1 LLILQDFADYNMFW
15 TKLARFI
22 LKNRIVILIGIL
34 GLTGFMAY
42 QIQFL
47 KLDYG
52 YAGLLPDTHPVA
64 LQLEEFEKVFG
75 EDATIVL
82 IGVEDHDF
90 YQLDKFRDWQ
100 KMKKNIEGVD
110 GVLEVQTISS
120 AVQIIKDQAN
130 RQFNIEPI
138 FPEYIPDQSSLDSLL
153 NVFFSL
159 PIYEG
164 MLHADSG
171 NVITMALTMDS
182 EAINDKSREKIVEEI
197 EGFAFEFGDKF
208 DVDMHFSGLPFVRT
222 KLAIMIK
229 DELLKFIFLAAAVL
243 AVVLLIFFRSILATF
258 FSVFVVL
265 LGVFCALG
273 MIVLLDYKITILTGM
288 IPAVI
293 IVIGIPNC
301 VFLLNKYHQEYT
313 KHGNKIKALQRSIEK
328 VGNAIFL
335 TNLTTAVGFATF
347 MIIQHRILSRF
358 GQVASLNILLLFVI
372 SVTLIPIIF
381 SFLPPPT
388 KRQTKHLDKKWIGK
402 VVNLF
407 AWAVQYRRKSI
418 YVIIFLLL
426 VFAGFGITK
435 MKSTG
440 FIVDDIPKD
449 HPVYVDLKFFE
460 KHFVGV
466 MPLEM
471 AIDTRKPNGALQG
484 RNLKQVQR
492 FQEKLETYPE
502 LTKPSSL
509 IDGLM
514 FARQA
519 YFNGNP
525 KQYRLPSNQER
536 SFILSYLK
544 GGSEENQLIS
554 SFVDSSFQKLRVNV
568 RVEDIGTYGM
578 LALQDSLQ
586 KDLNHFFPPD
596 KYDTMLTGSSLTFTL
611 GTSYLVKN
619 LFWSLGLAI
628 LLISL
633 FMASMFKS
641 FKMVLISVFP
651 NILPLLFTA
660 GLMGFGNIPIK
671 PSTVLVFS
679 VAFGISVDTAIHFL
693 AKYRQELMCK
703 GATQQQAVLNSIQ
716 EVGVSIIYT
725 VIILFLGFGVF
736 IASDFGGTVA
746 MGILTAITLFVAVF
760 SNLLLVP
767 SILMG
772 KNKRIKKKHENN

>member
-1 LLILQDFADYNMFW
+1 MFW
-15 TKLARFI
+15 TKVAHII
-22 LKNRIVILIGIL
+22 LKNRVVILILIL
-34 GLTGFMAY
+34 GLAGFMAY

-52 YAGLLPDTHPVA
+52 YAGLLPDSHPVSQN
-64 LQLEEFEKVFG
+64 LKEFQKIFG

-82 IGVEDHDF
+82 LGFEDPDF
-90 YQLDKFRDWQ
+90 FQLEKFRDW
-100 KMKKNIEGVD
+100 KKLREKILTVD
-110 GVLEVQTISS
+110 GVEDVQSIST
-120 AVQIIKDQAN
+120 ALWIDKDQDE
-130 RQFNIEPI
+130 REFI
-138 FPEYIPDQSSLDSLL
+138 FKPVFPDEIQDQAALDSLKGVL
-153 NVFFSL
+153 FSL

-164 MLHADSG
+164 MLYADSG
-171 NVITMALTMDS
+171 RVMTMALSMNKD
-182 EAINDKSREKIVEEI
+182 AINDKAREEI
-197 EGFAFEFGDKF
+197 MSTIEGYAFEFGDKYG
-208 DVDMHFSGLPFVRT
+208 VDMHFSGLPFVRT

-229 DELLKFIFLAAAVL
+229 GELLKFIFLAAAVL
-243 AVVLLIFFRSILATF
+243 AIVLLIFFRSFLATF
-258 FSVFVVL
+258 FSIFVVL
-265 LGVFCALG
+265 LGVFCSLG
-273 MIVLLDYKITILTGM
+273 MIVLLDYRITILTGM

-301 VFLLNKYHQEYT
+301 VFLLNKYHREYK
-313 KHGNKIKALQRSIEK
+313 KHGNKIKALQRTIEK

-372 SVTLIPIIF
+372 SITLIPIIF

-388 KRQTKHLDKKWIGK
+388 KRHTKHLDNKWIGK
-402 VVNLF
+402 VVSWF
-407 AWAVQYRRKSI
+407 GWAVQFRRKTIFFSI
-418 YVIIFLLL
+418 FVLLI
-426 VFAGFGITK
+426 FAGFGITK
-435 MKSTG
+435 IKSTG

-460 KHFVGV
+460 KYLVGV
-466 MPLEM
+466 MPLEIS
-471 AIDTRKPNGALQG
+471 IDTRKPNGVLQATT
-484 RNLKQVQR
+484 LKQVER
-492 FQEKLETYPE
+492 FQEKLMTFPE
-502 LTKPSSL
+502 LSKPYS
-509 IDGLM
+509 IVEGLK

-519 YFNGNP
+519 YFNGSP
-525 KQYRLPSNQER
+525 SQYKLPSNQER
-536 SFILSYLK
+536 GFILAYLK
-544 GGSEENQLIS
+544 GDSQDNQLIS

-578 LALQDSLQ
+578 LDMQDSVQ
-586 KDLNHFFPPD
+586 KVLNEYFPSD
-596 KYDTMLTGSSLTFTL
+596 KFDTILTGSSLTFTL
-611 GTSYLVKN
+611 GTSYLVRN
-619 LFWSLGLAI
+619 LFWSLGLAV

-641 FKMVLISVFP
+641 FKMVIISVFP

-660 GLMGFGNIPIK
+660 GLMGFAGIPIK

-693 AKYRQELMCK
+693 AKYRQELMCS
-703 GATQQQAVLNSIQ
+703 GAIPQEAVLKAIE
-716 EVGVSIIYT
+716 EVGVSIVYT
-725 VIILFLGFGVF
+725 VILLFLGFGIF

-767 SILMG
+767 SLLMATG
-772 KNKRIKKKHENN
+772 KHTKKNNENN